1 MRLFGAGSIS
11 TPARILLDGLLV
23 CTGFLVALQ
32 AVVVAVLLA
41 NPLHPIGEHFQV
53 TTIAAVPA
61 TVWPTG
67 DLVRVAPG
75 SASTRVDPW
84 AYITYRPSSRA
95 FVFVTAVAS
104 FSWWACALLVL
115 LNLRRAFTNIAA
127 GTPFPRDNIRRIR
140 VVGWAILGMAAVEL
154 LIDAGMLAYMRAT
167 TTVAGQPPVIPTAM
181 LMVDFP
187 LGTIL
192 AGLAVVILAE
202 IFRAGAD
209 LQDDQALTV

>member
-1 MRLFGAGSIS
+1 MRLFGPGSIS
-11 TPARILLDGLLV
+11 APARILLDVLLV
-23 CTGFLVALQ
+23 IVGVLVVLQ
-32 AVVVAVLLA
+32 IAVVAALLV
-41 NPLHPIGEHFQV
+41 NPMHPLRQHYQV

-61 TVWPTG
+61 EVWPTG
-67 DLVRVAPG
+67 DVVRVEPG
-75 SASTRVDPW
+75 TASASVDPW
-84 AYITYRPSSRA
+84 AYITYRPTSRL

-104 FSWWACALLVL
+104 FSAWACVLLVL

-140 VVGWAILGMAAVEL
+140 LAGWAILGFAAVEL
-154 LIDAGMLAYMRAT
+154 LIDVGMLAYMRAT
-167 TTVAGQPPVIPTAM
+167 TTVAGRPPVIPVAM
-181 LMVDFP
+181 LLVDFP

-202 IFRAGAD
+202 LFRAGAD

>member
-1 MRLFGAGSIS
+1 MRLFGPGSIS
-11 TPARILLDGLLV
+11 TPARILLDALLV
-23 CTGFLVALQ
+23 IVGFLVAIE
-32 AVVVAVLLA
+32 VVVAAVLLV
-41 NPLHPIGEHFQV
+41 NPLHPIREHFQV
-53 TTIAAVPA
+53 TTMA
-61 TVWPTG
+61 TVPPEVWRTE
-67 DLVRVAPG
+67 DLVRVEPG
-75 SASTRVDPW
+75 SASVRVDPW
-84 AYITYRPSSRA
+84 AYITYLPASRM
-95 FVFVTAVAS
+95 FVLVASIAS
-104 FSWWACALLVL
+104 FSEWACVLLVL
-115 LNLRRAFTNIAA
+115 LSLRRAFENIAA

-140 VVGWAILGMAAVEL
+140 VAGWAILGIAAVEL
-154 LIDAGMLAYMRAT
+154 LIDAGMLVYMRAT